1 MSKLASGGTRY
12 AGLDL
17 IRCLALLFVITF
29 HSFLYNGYYYTP
41 QTGVLMWLAGSFRWL
56 SVGCIGLFLMLTGY
70 LKCENTSI
78 RSCYRALLTTGVGYL
93 LAAFITIPIRH
104 FQFGAEHTFTEW
116 MTKLFDF
123 SALYYGWYVEMY
135 LGLVLIIPFVNM
147 ALKQITKT
155 KHLLCFAGAMLVLT
169 ALSGAT
175 KWVIFPDHWRVT
187 YPLTYY
193 VLGAVVRRLQP
204 KLNPFLGIGCA
215 LTMAAILGAFTVLST
230 DGQLSEALTW
240 EFADIW
246 IVFIAVCLF
255 VSLYRLNIPKFPASV
270 LAVMS
275 GGCYGG
281 YLLCHLFDAW
291 VYDLYPQ
298 YKNPEK
304 YILMFIC
311 VTVPIYLASV
321 FSGIILQTL
330 TNLILPKKKKKAKS
344 EA

>member
-1 MSKLASGGTRY
+1 MKKVSSVGTRFS
-12 AGLDL
+12 GLDL
-17 IRCLALLFVITF
+17 IRCLALLFVVVF
-29 HSFLYNGYYYTP
+29 HSFLYNGYYYAP
-41 QTGVLMWLAGSFRWL
+41 QTGVMMWLAGSFRWL

-93 LAAFITIPIRH
+93 IAAFITIPIRH
-104 FQFGAEHTFTEW
+104 FYLGTEHTFTEW
-116 MTKLFDF
+116 LTKLFDF
-123 SALYYGWYVEMY
+123 SAVYYGWYVEMY

-155 KHLLCFAGAMLVLT
+155 KHLLCFAAAMLVLT

-175 KWVIFPDHWRVT
+175 KWVVFPDYWRVT

-204 KLNPFLGIGCA
+204 KMNFLLGIGSA

-230 DGQLSEALTW
+230 DGQLKEALKW

-246 IVFIAVCLF
+246 VVIISVFIF
-255 VSLYRLNIPKFPASV
+255 ISLYQVNIPKFLASV

-281 YLLCHLFDAW
+281 YLMSHLFDAW
-291 VYDLYPQ
+291 VYNLYRQ
-298 YKNPEK
+298 YKTPEK

-311 VTVPIYLASV
+311 VTIPIYFASIM
-321 FSGIILQTL
+321 SGIIIQTL
-330 TNLILPKKKKKAKS
+330 TDLLLPKKKKKANS
-344 EA
+344 Q